1 MTLDKKAVQKWK
13 AEYQLINEMEREERN
28 ERLAVETIEESVRSY
43 FYWNKLVLAFSRSPD
58 MPDELQESQADYY
71 LSLIAKW
78 EILARRIK
86 DV

>member
-1 MTLDKKAVQKWK
+1 MALNKKAVQEWK
-13 AEYQLINEMEREERN
+13 AEYQRINEMEREERN
-28 ERLAVETIEESVRSY
+28 ERLAIETIEESVRSY
-43 FYWNKLVLAFSRSPD
+43 FYWNKLVIAFSRRPD

-78 EILARRIK
+78 ERLARKIK